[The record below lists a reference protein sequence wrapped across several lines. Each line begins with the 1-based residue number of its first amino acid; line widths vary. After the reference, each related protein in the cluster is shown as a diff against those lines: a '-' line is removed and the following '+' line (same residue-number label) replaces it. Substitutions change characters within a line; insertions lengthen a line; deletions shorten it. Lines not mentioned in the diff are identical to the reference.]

1 MVKNGFT
8 SKEAMQNMTARLL
21 IAGCA
26 DADFDAG
33 ELFLFVT
40 GIPHSLFTGKLNNT
54 QAQMLENVVQRRVN
68 REPLQYILGEWDFLN
83 FTLKVG
89 EGVLCPRADT
99 EIVTETA
106 ANFLKQQN
114 IATPKI
120 LELCSGSGC
129 IALGIKMF
137 CPNAEITAVEK
148 SEKAFV
154 YLEQNAKHAL
164 DTLGRTGP
172 YINPINADLFLYY
185 NTLHADT
192 FDLLIANPP
201 YLTESEMLDIEP
213 EVAKEPA
220 MALVAGADGLDFY
233 RAIAK
238 YYKNAVKQGGN
249 IVLEIGWEQAKA
261 VSKILISEGWRD
273 VTCIKDYANNDRCIC
288 AIK

>member
-1 MVKNGFT
+1 MVTSSFT
-8 SKEAMQNMTARLL
+8 SKEAMQDIIARLL
-21 IAGCA
+21 KAGCA
-26 DADFDAG
+26 DADFDAS
-33 ELFLFVT
+33 ELFLFAIGT
-40 GIPHSLFTGKLNNT
+40 KPTLFTGTLST
-54 QAQMLENVVQRRVN
+54 AQAHKLENATQRRVN

-106 ANFLKQQN
+106 ANLLKKQSV
-114 IATPKI
+114 AKPKV

-137 CPNAEITAVEK
+137 CPNADITAIEK
-148 SEKAFV
+148 SEKAFL
-154 YLEQNAKHAL
+154 YLEQNAKYAL
-164 DTLGRTGP
+164 DTLGRNGP
-172 YINPINADLFLYY
+172 YIKPINTDLFLYHS
-185 NTLHADT
+185 TLPPET

-201 YLTESEMLDIEP
+201 YLTENEMLDIEP

-220 MALVAGADGLDFY
+220 MALVAGADGLNFY

-238 YYKNAVKQGGN
+238 HYKNAVKTGGN
-249 IVLEIGWEQAKA
+249 IVFEIGYKQAKA
-261 VSKILISEGWRD
+261 VSEILTNEGWHD